1 MPDNQP
7 ATYTIGRL
15 AQAAGVGVETVR
27 YYQERALLPVPER
40 HGGFRHYPAVLL
52 DRIRFVKRA
61 QDLGFTL
68 DEIAGLLSLQDGT
81 DRKSIRTI
89 TLSRLTQIQGK
100 IADLTRMRRALEHL
114 LHECTHGEPNT
125 PCPIVQT
132 LTQGEPPRGV
142 NIRPGSGRRAAA
154 PASRKLTGTSRT
166 SKQSHLR

>member
-40 HGGFRHYPAVLL
+40 HGGFRHYPAVLV

-89 TLSRLTQIQGK
+89 TMSRLTQIQGK
-100 IADLTRMRRALEHL
+100 IADLTRMRRALKHL
-114 LHECTHGEPNT
+114 LHECQHGEPDT

-132 LTQGEPPRGV
+132 LTQGENPCGV
-142 NIRPGSGRRAAA
+142 NVHPESGRTVSA
-154 PASRKLTGTSRT
+154 PAPRKLTGTFRT
-166 SKQSHLR
+166 SKQTRPR